1 MQKGGI
7 FTGAPDNLM
16 FATRRSYRWWLIS
29 TTAGWKHFL
38 RQRIFRALLWPVS
51 RVFRA
56 ISTKKKSSKAEPEK

>member
-16 FATRRSYRWWLIS
+16 FAARRSYLWWLIS

-38 RQRIFRALLWPVS
+38 QRIFRALLWPVS
-51 RVFRA
+51 REFRA
-56 ISTKKKSSKAEPEK
+56 ISTKKKSSNA